1 MLTFALLVA
10 FIAALFIELR
20 RKPGLWP
27 TNAGVVSLSVNAFD
41 DMLKNIFTRDT
52 IENLVYPKN
61 VALAA
66 IPKNEKFV
74 GDSKKIPVG
83 YANPQGRSA
92 TFTNAQGNQTNAQ
105 YAAFMLTRVRDYQL
119 ANIDNE
125 TIQASASDEGAFMEA
140 ATDTIAKALQN
151 LSRSLGVSM
160 YLDGT
165 GNIGTV
171 TGTPTATTFTLA
183 TNEDI
188 TRFEIGQTL
197 VAGINGSTSSF
208 RAGTMIVTSVNRISA
223 VVTCSANVVAALV
236 ANDIIFVQ
244 GDAPNASSGLFNAW
258 NNNLRVAG
266 FAAWLPFP
274 LNGTDPITGAD
285 SFFGQ
290 NRSYDRTRL
299 GGVYYDMSGEPIEE
313 GLIDMNELIAREGG
327 SSTVCFMSFK
337 RWAELKKAQGS
348 KVILSELEVPTS
360 EGRLGFKAIE
370 FTTGSGD
377 VKIVADVNCP
387 SNYCYMLDMDTW
399 KLESLGA
406 APDLLTYMDGFK
418 AFRNP
423 SQDSVELR
431 AGYYGNVSSRAP
443 GWSGVG
449 YFGTL

>member
-1 MLTFALLVA
+1 MT
-10 FIAALFIELR
+10 
-20 RKPGLWP
+20 
-27 TNAGVVSLSVNAFD
+27 VSLSISAFD
-41 DMLKNIFTRDT
+41 SMLKNIFTRDT

-66 IPKNEKFV
+66 IPKDEKFT
-74 GDSKKIPVG
+74 GDAKKIPVG

-92 TFTNAQGNQTNAQ
+92 TFSYAQANQTNAQ
-105 YAAFMLTRVRDYQL
+105 YAAFLLTRVSDYQL
-119 ANIDNE
+119 ANINNE
-125 TIQASASDEGAFMEA
+125 TIQASASNEGAFMSA
-140 ATDTIAKALQN
+140 ATDTIARALQN

-171 TGTPTATTFTLA
+171 GSISTTVVTLA
-183 TNEDI
+183 NNEDV

-197 VAGINGSTSSF
+197 VCGINGSTTSF
-208 RAGTMIVTSVNRISA
+208 RTGTGVVTSVNRVA
-223 VVTCSANVVAALV
+223 GTVTCSANWPTNTA

-244 GDAPNASSGLFNAW
+244 GDAPNSSSGLFDPNG
-258 NNNLRVAG
+258 NNVRVSG

-285 SFFGQ
+285 NFFGQ

-299 GGVYYDMSGEPIEE
+299 GGIYYDMSGEPIEE

-327 SSTVCFMSFK
+327 TSTVLFLSFK

-348 KVILSELEVPTS
+348 KVVLGELQVKTS
-360 EGRLGFKAIE
+360 EGMLGFKTIE
-370 FTTGSGD
+370 FTTGTGD
-377 VKIVADVNCP
+377 VKVVADVNCP
-387 SNYCYMLDMDTW
+387 TNYCYMMDMDTW
-399 KLESLGA
+399 KLESLNA

-418 AFRNP
+418 AWRNP

-431 AGYYGNVSSRAP
+431 AGYYANVSCRAP